1 MGMRQGILCRGWWR
15 VKSGA
20 VDGYGVARERG
31 TTARVTKEV
40 FGERS

>member
-1 MGMRQGILCRGWWR
+1 MRHGILCREGWR
-15 VKSGA
+15 VNSGA

-31 TTARVTKEV
+31 TTEEVTKEV